1 MPNAPT
7 DPLAFQALRVDALAI
22 DDELTDAGQVGPELA
37 AAAQVY
43 LRTPRALIWRAP
55 SPDWRLFV
63 VLLPLAS
70 RLSLMANPVFAQLA
84 REWGLGIR
92 FIGIDAHQAVHDFRG
107 LLTDLT
113 LRRLLDAIANTVHPD
128 APADPGHDALDVL
141 FSALADNMLSVLEA
155 QEDDAGQHLA
165 RELRLESGA
174 SDSSAGSL
182 FDRENR
188 YPDYLALLRQ
198 GLRQDWLDQ
207 AFYGR
212 VLRSMDLREGKI
224 EARIA
229 NIVKASL
236 NPPIMTRLERTR
248 IGLHLGAYNWLL
260 TAGTHAAQRAHAL
273 SRLPLFTQFFAEA
286 LMQAAPRAR
295 SALVAHADGLVEPLS
310 LLRRAIDSGQDRV
323 VIEALAAHF
332 SVGPPVIR
340 ALWRHCPRVLG
351 TPPSWHLQAL
361 LLALD
366 DRAERHWP
374 RDDDQWLALAAQ
386 AVPAIAR

>member
-1 MPNAPT
+1 LPSAPT
-7 DPLAFQALRVDALAI
+7 DPQAFLALRVDTLAI
-22 DDELTDAGQVGPELA
+22 DEELTDAGQVGPELA

-43 LRTPRALIWRAP
+43 LRTPRALVWRTP

-92 FIGIDAHQAVHDFRG
+92 FIGIDADHAVHDFRG

-113 LRRLLDAIANTVHPD
+113 LRRLLGAMAETIHRESS
-128 APADPGHDALDVL
+128 ADPGHQTLDVL
-141 FSALADNMLSVLEA
+141 FAALADGMLTVLEMRR
-155 QEDDAGQHLA
+155 EDAGRHLA
-165 RELRLESGA
+165 RELRLEPGTT
-174 SDSSAGSL
+174 GSL
-182 FDRENR
+182 FDRDTR
-188 YPDYLALLRQ
+188 YPDFLALLRQ

-212 VLRSMDLREGKI
+212 VLRAMDLREGQI
-224 EARIA
+224 EGRIARILQ
-229 NIVKASL
+229 ASL
-236 NPPIMTRLERTR
+236 HPPLMTRLERSR

-260 TAGTHAAQRAHAL
+260 TAGGHVAQRAHAL

-286 LMQAAPRAR
+286 LIEAAPRSR
-295 SALVAHADGLVEPLS
+295 SALVALADGLSEPLS
-310 LLRRAIDSGQDRV
+310 TLRRAIDSGQDRIL
-323 VIEALAAHF
+323 IEALAAHF
-332 SVGPPVIR
+332 SVGTSVIR

-351 TPPSWHLQAL
+351 APPSWHLQAI

-366 DRAERHWP
+366 AQPERQWP
-374 RDDDQWLALAAQ
+374 STDEQWLTLAAQ
-386 AVPAIAR
+386 SVPAIAH